1 VREVL
6 PDDIKPTMVVMLHW
20 RLVERCLREID
31 ATFPRESGGVLMGR
45 QRGQREIC
53 IDEIVGPG
61 PNARHE
67 RYSFEPDLE
76 WQRARIAERYAR
88 TGGKSTY
95 LGDWHSHPE
104 AGHGGLSNTDRT
116 ALKTIIR
123 APEAQCP
130 KPLMMIFWGAPDA
143 WSLSAWQARLRQR
156 RVFGARLEVLPLE
169 VHSAQRSTESYFSV
183 DMPRG

>member
-1 VREVL
+1 MRSATIML
-6 PDDIKPTMVVMLHW
+6 PW

-31 ATFPRESGGVLMGR
+31 ATFPQESGGVLMG
-45 QRGQREIC
+45 QQQGQSAIY

-61 PNARHE
+61 PNARHR

-76 WQRARIAERYAR
+76 WQRARIAERYTR
-88 TGGKSTY
+88 TEGKSTY

-104 AGHGGLSNTDRT
+104 AGHGGLSDTDHR

-130 KPLMMIFWGAPDA
+130 KPLMVIFWGAPDA

-156 RVFGARLEVLPLE
+156 RFFGASLEVLPLK
-169 VHSAQRSTESYFSV
+169 VHTIS
-183 DMPRG
+183 P